1 MEISFNIIIPT
12 HRPNFLGD
20 ALESIDKQIKKPT
33 RIIIIV
39 DVCANK
45 NQVQDVLNNY
55 DLNYIVIWSHLTGAV
70 NAFKACF
77 RAMEMFSNG
86 KEKNYFHIIEDDV
99 KYLTKGSLKHIWNSI
114 DSCQPDVLLLNMVDI
129 DQNGFLGE
137 IKVALHEPQRIDI
150 NTNYGLTLFSGYN
163 IDTCAIVLG
172 ITSMEHL
179 KALNTFNK
187 LIKDSEFVL
196 TADSYMVHY
205 FVSQFKNI
213 YLQSNTSVSS
223 FIHKDQIS
231 SDFYALLK
239 NSHKQWLGLFKKY
252 LTPVLYKK
260 LKLESRYQIFT
271 GILVALFYYNIK
283 FYGIKGMGIKP
294 KKPSKSFISKFY
306 WYHETKHLINIKT
319 QIQIDNYEHFLRN
332 HLGELQYIIGL
343 NVNMDEVDVS
353 PFIKPYI
360 IK

>member
-12 HRPNFLGD
+12 HRPNFLD
-20 ALESIDKQIKKPT
+20 EALESINKQTKKPT

-39 DVCANK
+39 DACTNK
-45 NQVQDVLNNY
+45 NQVHDVLNNY
-55 DLNYIVIWSHLTGAV
+55 DLNYTVIWSHLTGAV

-99 KYLTKGSLKHIWNSI
+99 KYLTKGSLKHIWNSL
-114 DSCQPDVLLLNMVDI
+114 DSFQPDVLLLNMVDV
-129 DQNGFLGE
+129 DQNGFLGG
-137 IKVALHEPQRIDI
+137 IKVPLNEPQRIDI
-150 NTNYGLTLFSGYN
+150 NMEYGLTLFSEYN
-163 IDTCAIVLG
+163 IDTCAVVLG
-172 ITSMEHL
+172 ITSFEHL
-179 KALNTFNK
+179 KVLNTFNK

-213 YLQSNTSVSS
+213 YLQPNTSVSS
-223 FIHKDQIS
+223 FIHKDQVS
-231 SDFYALLK
+231 SDFYTLLK
-239 NSHKQWLGLFKKY
+239 NSHKQWLGLFKNY
-252 LTPVLYKK
+252 LTPALYKK

-271 GILVALFYYNIK
+271 GILVAIFYYGIK
-283 FYGIKGMGIKP
+283 FYGIKGMGIEP

-306 WYHETKHLINIKT
+306 WYHETKHCINKRT
-319 QIQIDNYEHFLRN
+319 HFKVDNYEHFLMN
-332 HLGELQYIIGL
+332 HLEELQYIIRL

-353 PFIKPYI
+353 PFVKPYI